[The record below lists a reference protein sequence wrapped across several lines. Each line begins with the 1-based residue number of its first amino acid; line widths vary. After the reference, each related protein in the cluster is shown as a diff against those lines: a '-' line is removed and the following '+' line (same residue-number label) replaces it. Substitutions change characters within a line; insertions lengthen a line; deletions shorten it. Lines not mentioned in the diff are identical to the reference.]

1 MWKRSAR
8 IVNAVVGAIGN
19 VFFMATTGALFV
31 TGLVGGFVETVLGF
45 PWYWRVLT
53 IIGGAGLILSLAT
66 VSLSGVS
73 RLMARR
79 RAKYEQTGALSAGIQ
94 QTLMHLGPSASVQ
107 GGFHNI
113 AMTVGEKRTTSESER
128 TPIRLNQA
136 GLERLEKE
144 MMELASSVGDL
155 LVDME
160 RRKNEVRVTYWARDE
175 FDEDTRAFLSRQY
188 DRHSAEIQAEL
199 EAVWTAQFAG
209 RVRACTLI
217 AADNGF
223 TDTGM
228 NDVLRTEAEWIIR
241 KNAPSALVS
250 LAEQIR
256 HSRPNP
262 TPESSG
268 DE

>member
-1 MWKRSAR
+1 MGKRSVR

-19 VFFMATTGALFV
+19 VFFIATTGALFV

-73 RLMARR
+73 RLVARR
-79 RAKYEQTGALSAGIQ
+79 RTQNEQTSALSSGIQ
-94 QTLMHLGPSASVQ
+94 QTLMHLGPGASVQ
-107 GGFHNI
+107 GNFQNI
-113 AMTVGEKRTTSESER
+113 AMTMAKQRTTSEFER

-136 GLERLEKE
+136 GLERLENE
-144 MMELASSVGDL
+144 MVELASSVGEL
-155 LVDME
+155 LHDME
-160 RRKNEVRVTYWARDE
+160 RRKEEVRATYWARDE
-175 FDEDTRAFLSRQY
+175 FDESTRAFLSRQY

-199 EAVWTAQFAG
+199 DALWTAQYAG
-209 RVRACTLI
+209 RVRACAQI

-223 TDTGM
+223 IDEGM
-228 NDVLRTEAEWIIR
+228 NDALQTEAEWIIR
-241 KNAPSALVS
+241 QSAPSALVS

-256 HSRPNP
+256 YSRPNP
-262 TPESSG
+262 TAESSD